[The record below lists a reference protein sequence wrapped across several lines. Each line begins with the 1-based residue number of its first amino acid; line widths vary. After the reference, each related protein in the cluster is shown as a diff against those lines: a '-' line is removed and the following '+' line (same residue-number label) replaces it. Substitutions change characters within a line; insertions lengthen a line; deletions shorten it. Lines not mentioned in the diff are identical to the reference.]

1 MEERNV
7 VLEKEV
13 AVNDVVAAN
22 NTVVGST
29 EVDKKS
35 IIRSQKKSFM
45 QIGLAFFILSVII
58 VIAQLLAVGIVSAVW
73 PEGYEKYANIV
84 GLLPISL
91 AGFPCFFICNKLF
104 ESAPAIEQ
112 KYKFGVK
119 QFIPFIF
126 ISFGVMTVANLIGSG
141 INYGISVIAGKEMT
155 TATAAFMS
163 NSDLWQN
170 ILMIGILAPILEEL
184 LFRKLVIDKLSKF
197 GEGVA
202 ILVSALMFG
211 LYHGNIVQ
219 LVYATALGLVFGYVY
234 SKSKKIHF
242 TIILHMIINF
252 SSCFG
257 TWVVGSINGDEL
269 LANLMEYQ
277 QAGDMV
283 AASGYITEH
292 IAEFAI
298 YYGYVGILGNVI
310 IAGIVLAIVTLVK
323 HIKRGQMLL
332 PGAEELVKGK
342 KFAIVVGNVG
352 AILFLIFWLGM
363 LIYYTYFTYFFV
375 TVTM

>member
-7 VLEKEV
+7 VLEKSV
-13 AVNDVVAAN
+13 I
-22 NTVVGST
+22 
-29 EVDKKS
+29 K
-35 IIRSQKKSFM
+35 SQKKSFM

-58 VIAQLLAVGIVSAVW
+58 VIAQLLAIGIVSVVW
-73 PEGYEKYANIV
+73 PEGYEKYANVV

-91 AGFPCFFICNKLF
+91 VGFPCFFICNKLF

-119 QFIPFIF
+119 QLIPFIF
-126 ISFGVMTVANLIGSG
+126 ICFGVMTVTNLIGSG

-155 TATAAFMS
+155 TATAALMS

-170 ILMIGILAPILEEL
+170 ILTIAILAPILEEL
-184 LFRKLVIDKLSKF
+184 LFRKLIIDKLSKF

-219 LVYATALGLVFGYVY
+219 LVYATALGLVLGYVY

-252 SSCFG
+252 CSGVLG
-257 TWVVGSINGDEL
+257 TLVLGSVNGDEL

-298 YYGYVGILGNVI
+298 YYGYLGTYGAVVL
-310 IAGIVLAIVTLVK
+310 AGIVLTIVTLVK

-332 PGAEELVKGK
+332 PGAEKLVKGK

-363 LIYYTYFTYFFV
+363 LFYYTYVTYFFV
-375 TVTM
+375 PVAM